1 MLTLMA
7 SHSLRGLYFS
17 DWRREEKHFDK
28 RGAFGRQADY
38 CISTLASW
46 VAVEGKGDED
56 VLIKHAP
63 GAAAS
68 GRP

>member
-1 MLTLMA
+1 MA

-17 DWRREEKHFDK
+17 DWWREEKHFDK
-28 RGAFGRQADY
+28 YDAFSRQGDY
-38 CISTLASW
+38 CISTW
-46 VAVEGKGDED
+46 VAVKGKGDED
-56 VLIKHAP
+56 VLIKRAP